1 MSKSKLNVAWMEGET
16 LKWGFVS
23 EEEAQGYLYHIGQNV
38 VVRNDRIL
46 SNFTKGKISGF
57 SLSASGNAL
66 AHVDWLDG
74 APPLRIRV
82 EKLFVDRPKDVYI
95 LVSRNE
101 TVRDGIGFSTDD
113 RYWGVQ
119 RGLSSRRY
127 FTFEEA
133 STEAQR
139 LRRAYGHEVLIL
151 KTVGYCNSDGNILTI
166 K

>member
-23 EEEAQGYLYHIGQNV
+23 EEEAPNYLYHIGQPV

-46 SNFTKGKISGF
+46 SNFTKGIISGF

-82 EKLFVDRPKDVYI
+82 EKLYVDRPREVYI

-101 TVRDGIGFSTDD
+101 TIRDGIGFSTDD
-113 RYWGVQ
+113 RYWNVQ

-127 FTFEEA
+127 FDFA
-133 STEAQR
+133 SASEEAQR
-139 LRRAYGHEVLIL
+139 LRRVYGHDVLIL
-151 KTVGYCNSDGNILTI
+151 KTVGYCNGDSNIITM